1 MGGIQWT
8 NLAEDL
14 NSGWLWHFCCSNW
27 VESSHGENCK
37 DANFGQFPHLLQFN
51 WEVNKIIFLY
61 FVIASWSVGSKVQ
74 PWIKY
79 RCKLSHIPSC
89 PTGQNNVIQC
99 TDFFIP
105 IEIFWK
111 LIKTLIGK
119 MELGEV
125 ELIETASQAHH
136 WVEGIGA
143 LFTNPAMVFWNVTVH
158 DKLTATNNW

>member
-8 NLAEDL
+8 NLAGDL

-99 TDFFIP
+99 TDFFYSNWNLLKVDQNSDWENGVGGGWTNWNSITSP
-105 IEIFWK
+105 SLSWRNWGPFYKSSNGVLKCDSSW
-111 LIKTLIGK
+111 
-119 MELGEV
+119 
-125 ELIETASQAHH
+125 QAYS
-136 WVEGIGA
+136 
-143 LFTNPAMVFWNVTVH
+143 NQ
-158 DKLTATNNW
+158 